1 MDYQQSDFEREP
13 PVEAEVGF
21 ENGFAAIATDETCR
35 GHTPAANEATPDEP
49 SRPDEPAPVNDAPPV
64 DDARFGSIIGG
75 SAPMQRVFDMIERVA
90 PTDVTVLVIGESG
103 SGKELV
109 AQSIHERSNRAR
121 GPFVAINCGAIPAT
135 LIEAELFG
143 YEKGSFTGASRAH
156 AGVFERAK
164 GGSLFLDEIT
174 EMPIEMQT
182 RLLRVLETQRFTR
195 VGGTQ
200 DVVTDL
206 RVIAATNRD
215 PFRAVKEGK
224 LREDVLYRLAVFPI
238 HVPALRDRAEDVL
251 RLAEH
256 FLAERNRAAGTS
268 KRLSAQA
275 RAHLQHH
282 PWPGNVREL
291 KNAVERAFILADDD
305 LDLVP
310 LGTSAAPSPG
320 AFDATG
326 AAAIHV
332 PVGARL
338 DQAERSLIEA
348 TLLHYQGN
356 KRRAAQVLG
365 CSLKTLYNKLKGY
378 AREPVWAES

>member
-1 MDYQQSDFEREP
+1 MDSLQTDFDREP
-13 PVEAEVGF
+13 LPGAGTELDVTV
-21 ENGFAAIATDETCR
+21 
-35 GHTPAANEATPDEP
+35 DEP
-49 SRPDEPAPVNDAPPV
+49 D
-64 DDARFGSIIGG
+64 RFGAIIGR
-75 SAPMQRVFDMIERVA
+75 SAPMARVFDMIERVA
-90 PTDVTVLVIGESG
+90 PTDVTVLIIGESG

-109 AQSIHERSNRAR
+109 AQSIHERSARAN
-121 GPFVAINCGAIPAT
+121 GPFVAINCGAIPST

-156 AGVFERAK
+156 AGVFERSK
-164 GGSLFLDEIT
+164 GGTLFLDEIT

-182 RLLRVLETQRFTR
+182 RLLRVLETQRFCR

-200 DVVTDL
+200 DVVTDI
-206 RVIAATNRD
+206 RVVAATNRD
-215 PFRAVKEGK
+215 PFRAVKDGK

-238 HVPALRDRAEDVL
+238 QVPPLRDRGEDVV
-251 RLAEH
+251 RLARN
-256 FLAERNRAAGTS
+256 FLAERNAAAGTE
-268 KRLSAQA
+268 KWLSQQA
-275 RAHLQHH
+275 LAHLQQH

-291 KNAVERAFILADDD
+291 KNAVERAFILADDE

-310 LGTSAAPSPG
+310 LGGAAGPAG
-320 AFDATG
+320 VIGATG
-326 AAAIHV
+326 AASIHV

-348 TLLHYQGN
+348 TLQHYHGN

-378 AREPVWAES
+378 AREPLWAES

>member
-1 MDYQQSDFEREP
+1 MDSQHSDHDREP
-13 PVEAEVGF
+13 LPEAGAELDVAEG
-21 ENGFAAIATDETCR
+21 A
-35 GHTPAANEATPDEP
+35 PAAEH
-49 SRPDEPAPVNDAPPV
+49 
-64 DDARFGSIIGG
+64 FGAIIGG
-75 SAPMQRVFDMIERVA
+75 SAPMRRVFDMIERVA
-90 PTDVTVLVIGESG
+90 PTDVTVLIIGESG

-109 AQSIHERSNRAR
+109 AQSIHERSTRAR

-164 GGSLFLDEIT
+164 GGTLFLDEIT

-182 RLLRVLETQRFTR
+182 RLLRVLETQRFCR

-200 DVVTDL
+200 DVVSDI
-206 RVIAATNRD
+206 RVVAATNRD
-215 PFRAVKEGK
+215 PFRAVKDGK

-238 HVPALRDRAEDVL
+238 QVPPLRDRGDDVV
-251 RLAEH
+251 RLAEW
-256 FLAERNRAAGTS
+256 FLAERNDAARTS
-268 KRLSAQA
+268 KRLSDQA
-275 RAHLQHH
+275 LAHLVQH

-291 KNAVERAFILADDD
+291 KNAIERAFILADEE
-305 LDLVP
+305 LHLVP
-310 LGTSAAPSPG
+310 LGAGTAPTPLGATAAS
-320 AFDATG
+320 
-326 AAAIHV
+326 IHV

-348 TLLHYQGN
+348 TLQHYHGN

>member
-1 MDYQQSDFEREP
+1 MDSRHPDFDREQLP
-13 PVEAEVGF
+13 GTDAEF
-21 ENGFAAIATDETCR
+21 EVA
-35 GHTPAANEATPDEP
+35 
-49 SRPDEPAPVNDAPPV
+49 V
-64 DDARFGSIIGG
+64 DRCERFGAIIGG
-75 SAPMQRVFDMIERVA
+75 SAPMRRVFDMIERVA
-90 PTDVTVLVIGESG
+90 PTDVTVLIVGESG

-109 AQSIHERSNRAR
+109 AQSIHERSTRAN
-121 GPFVAINCGAIPAT
+121 GPVVAINCGAIPAT

-164 GGSLFLDEIT
+164 AGTLFLDEIT

-182 RLLRVLETQRFTR
+182 RLLRVLETQRFCR
-195 VGGTQ
+195 VGGTL
-200 DVVTDL
+200 DVVTDI
-206 RVIAATNRD
+206 RVVAATNRD
-215 PFRAVKEGK
+215 PFRAVKDGK

-238 HVPALRDRAEDVL
+238 QVPPLRERGEDVVQ
-251 RLAEH
+251 LAES
-256 FLAERNRAAGTS
+256 FLAERNAAAGMH

-275 RAHLQHH
+275 LAQLRQH

-291 KNAVERAFILADDD
+291 KNAVERAFILADED
-305 LDLVP
+305 LELVP
-310 LGTSAAPSPG
+310 LAGAAG
-320 AFDATG
+320 AAAIRATG
-326 AAAIHV
+326 AASIHV

-348 TLLHYQGN
+348 TLQHYHGN

-378 AREPVWAES
+378 AREPAWAES